1 MVKDNVMWLVSP
13 FATITR
19 SPLRW
24 LIGLLAIGALLLAG
38 CDSDDDDD
46 ACNITNARV
55 SQANSVFRVFD
66 AQGENCFRFE
76 GGFFGPAGGGSS
88 PTLLCFSEV
97 QAEAQ
102 PPIGRF
108 LTNPDDPN
116 EPEGEGGVDG
126 SDSCNYT
133 YDVTPGTTIPCPLCD
148 IVVNATD
155 IPPGGQGSGTM
166 ELHLALE
173 RTPDTIANPPLRSDL
188 IPVTVGTNAQCTV
201 TSINGM
207 AVTQDP
213 AN

>member
-1 MVKDNVMWLVSP
+1 MGLISP

-46 ACNITNARV
+46 ACNITDARV
-55 SQANSVFRVFD
+55 SQANSVFGVFA

-76 GGFFGPAGGGSS
+76 GGLFGPTGGSTS
-88 PTLLCFSEV
+88 PTDLCFSEV

-102 PPIGRF
+102 PPTSRF
-108 LTNPDDPN
+108 TTTPTDPS
-116 EPEGEGGVDG
+116 EPSGEGGADG

-133 YDVTPGTTIPCPLCD
+133 YDIDPNTRIRCPLCD

-155 IPPGGQGSGTM
+155 IPPGGQGNGTM

-173 RTPDTIANPPLRSDL
+173 RTPDTIANPPLASDP

-201 TSINGM
+201 TSVNGV